1 MDYVTTPE
9 ELQSLE
15 VTNGFIAIIVLLFA
29 LFLAWAVSSAISWEG
44 GKDRSY
50 INRRWVCGFFW
61 ALAWIGFFFFEFFYV
76 QGYAEEPYDTK
87 YATFMQL
94 ATVGIAVLY
103 PVLLY
108 VLARLMPN
116 SKLGSILHLKK

>member
-1 MDYVTTPE
+1 MFDFTSDEIETLKVTI
-9 ELQSLE
+9 E
-15 VTNGFIAIIVLLFA
+15 VAAVIFLLVALFA
-29 LFLAWAVSSAISWEG
+29 AWFFSTLIPWKG

-50 INRRWVCGFFW
+50 ITRRWACGIIW
-61 ALAWIGFFFFEFFYV
+61 AVIWIVFFFFAIALGTNLDEGEDNNDY
-76 QGYAEEPYDTK
+76 YDIVH
-87 YATFMQL
+87 MC
-94 ATVGIAVLY
+94 TVGIAVLY